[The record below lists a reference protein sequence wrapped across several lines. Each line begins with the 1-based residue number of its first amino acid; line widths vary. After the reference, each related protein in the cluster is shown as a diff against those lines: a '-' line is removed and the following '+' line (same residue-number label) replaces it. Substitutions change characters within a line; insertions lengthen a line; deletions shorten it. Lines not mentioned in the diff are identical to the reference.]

1 MYLKKVLIF
10 TPLFLLFYG
19 INSYGLHAK
28 NLYLNP
34 FGQIE
39 TEQWVQESPIQF
51 FFGFNFKGV

>member
-51 FFGFNFKGV
+51 FWIFN